1 MTRPWNFRVGVKSM
15 DTKLCQ
21 ISARSVNAF
30 WRYPRKNLMRKGLHH
45 PPPPCRRGLIYIFC
59 HFITYF
65 AFDITYLW
73 RDSTFCA
80 FNTLRFDVIRLD
92 VLRSRYFTI
101 SCLSI
106 QHSYQRFCNFN
117 KLQWFD
123 GNISLRKSLKHSKNV
138 LETNTDSNL
147 LVCYSIYL
155 FVLYILQLLTWIIL
169 DNHLT
174 SNLSRSLRSTHN
186 CSKSKKMYHEPLT
199 K

>member
-1 MTRPWNFRVGVKSM
+1 M
-15 DTKLCQ
+15 DAKLYQ

-30 WRYPRKNLMRKGLHH
+30 WRYPRKKNLEEGGCITPQL
-45 PPPPCRRGLIYIFC
+45 CRRGLTSSILLNIFC
-59 HFITYF
+59 HFMTYF

-80 FNTLRFDVIRLD
+80 FITLRFDLIRLD
-92 VLRSRYFTI
+92 VLRSRYFII

-117 KLQWFD
+117 KLQWFG

-147 LVCYSIYL
+147 LVCYWMYL
-155 FVLYILQLLTWIIL
+155 FVRYILQLLTWIIL
-169 DNHLT
+169 DNYLT
-174 SNLSRSLRSTHN
+174 SNLSRSLRSTDN
-186 CSKSKKMYHEPLT
+186 YSKCKKMYHEPFN
-199 K
+199 